1 MGYLLSAANYSFRGG
16 WQSAQELLPGKG
28 KRTPIMMRFRNNRD
42 LHTFTEELLE
52 FLRSTKEV
60 DLADQLAHANRF
72 ISGSPPEF
80 LNEVHL
86 ALRNVLSFKP
96 KVLSAEREDE
106 IRQAI
111 VQIDEAFR
119 STGGA
124 DGITEP
130 ISDID
135 A

>member
-1 MGYLLSAANYSFRGG
+1 MAFAGLAWLRGLL
-16 WQSAQELLPGKG
+16 LGKG
-28 KRTPIMMRFRNNRD
+28 KRRFIMMPFRNNRD
-42 LHTFTEELLE
+42 LYVFTEELLE
-52 FLRSTKEV
+52 FLRSAREV

-96 KVLSAEREDE
+96 DTLSGEREEE

-111 VQIDEAFR
+111 CQIDKAFR

-124 DGITEP
+124 DGINEP
-130 ISDID
+130 VPDPD
-135 A
+135 T